1 MEKFRI
7 VGKTTRKF
15 LTRKMIM
22 KNEKKKFS
30 KNRKRRRE
38 RKNKVDDKLKLLINK
53 LNLKTKRKK
62 NFDKNKELQVEMFE
76 KIMLMIPRNYNLNY
90 KN

>member
-62 NFDKNKELQVEMFE
+62 KL
-76 KIMLMIPRNYNLNY
+76 
-90 KN
+90 

>member
-22 KNEKKKFS
+22 KNEKKNFQ
-30 KNRKRRRE
+30 RIGRE
-38 RKNKVDDKLKLLINK
+38 DVNE
-53 LNLKTKRKK
+53 KTKW
-62 NFDKNKELQVEMFE
+62 
-76 KIMLMIPRNYNLNY
+76 MIN
-90 KN
+90 